1 MSSALYWSAS
11 SFLTGENEMKSF
23 RLKSSIFAVVDVSLR
38 FSVPVFVIWT
48 IVAVTNT
55 VLSGHAGIKKKIN
68 PMSFSI
74 LSTYPN
80 PFNPTTT
87 IRFNIAVETFHR
99 TSLLQIFD
107 ITGRVVETLVNENL
121 VPGKHDVVW
130 DANNQVS
137 GIYFVDLVSGQ
148 NRSVQ
153 KLVLLK

>member
-1 MSSALYWSAS
+1 
-11 SFLTGENEMKSF
+11 
-23 RLKSSIFAVVDVSLR
+23 
-38 FSVPVFVIWT
+38 
-48 IVAVTNT
+48 
-55 VLSGHAGIKKKIN
+55 
-68 PMSFSI
+68 MSFSI

-137 GIYFVDLVSGQ
+137 GIYFVELVSGQ

>member
-1 MSSALYWSAS
+1 MRDS
-11 SFLTGENEMKSF
+11 
-23 RLKSSIFAVVDVSLR
+23 
-38 FSVPVFVIWT
+38 
-48 IVAVTNT
+48 
-55 VLSGHAGIKKKIN
+55 KKIN

-137 GIYFVDLVSGQ
+137 GIYFVELVSGQ